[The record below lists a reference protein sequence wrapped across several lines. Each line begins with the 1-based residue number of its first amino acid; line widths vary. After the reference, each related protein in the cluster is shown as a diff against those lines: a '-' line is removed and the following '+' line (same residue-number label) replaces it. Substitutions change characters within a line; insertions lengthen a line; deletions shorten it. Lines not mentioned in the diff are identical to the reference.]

1 MRFLHAADLHLDSPL
16 RGLDRYEGAPVD
28 DVRGATRRAFENLV
42 ATALSERV
50 DFVVIGGDLY
60 DGDWPDHN
68 TGLFFVKGVTQLAEA
83 DIPVAIVRGNH
94 DAASKLTKSLRL
106 PRNVHLLADTKPETV
121 VLDGIGVAVHGQSF
135 VTPAVLDD
143 LASAYPTPIRG
154 YFNIGLLHTSLNGR
168 PGHDNYAPTTL
179 DVLRGKGYDYWA
191 LGHIHTAE
199 IVLREPWVV
208 YPGNTQGRDIR
219 ESGAKGCSLVS
230 VENGAVLDHRAI
242 ALDVMRWDKL
252 LLDIATL
259 PDLDSLLEAATVEI
273 RRRLVQSDS
282 RTLALRVRIEGSG
295 PLHRMLA
302 AQPETVEQQLRS
314 AAIEASNAKVW
325 IEKVELTTRPQL
337 DLNRIAERDDPLGLL
352 VRELRGLA
360 ANDVARSVVAE
371 EAFRDLLQKL
381 PVELREGTNA
391 LRLDAPDVLAE
402 LLGEVEG
409 KLITHLS
416 GEGAAP

>member
-50 DFVVIGGDLY
+50 DLVVIGGDLY

-68 TGLFFVKGVTQLAEA
+68 TGLFFVKGVAQLAEA
-83 DIPVAIVRGNH
+83 GIPVAIVRGNH

-143 LASAYPTPIRG
+143 LASAYPAPIQG
-154 YFNIGLLHTSLNGR
+154 CFNIGLLHTSLNGR

-191 LGHIHTAE
+191 LGHIHAAE

-230 VENGAVLDHRAI
+230 VENGVVLDHRAI

-259 PDLDSLLEAATVEI
+259 PDLDSLLDAATVEI
-273 RRRLVQSDS
+273 RRRLAQSDG
-282 RTLALRVRIEGSG
+282 RTLALRVRIAGSG

-314 AAIEASNAKVW
+314 AAIEASNAQVW

-337 DLNRIAERDDPLGLL
+337 DLDRIAERDDPLGLL

-360 ANDVARSVVAE
+360 TDDVARSAVAE

-381 PVELREGTNA
+381 PVELREGANA

-409 KLITHLS
+409 KLIAHLS